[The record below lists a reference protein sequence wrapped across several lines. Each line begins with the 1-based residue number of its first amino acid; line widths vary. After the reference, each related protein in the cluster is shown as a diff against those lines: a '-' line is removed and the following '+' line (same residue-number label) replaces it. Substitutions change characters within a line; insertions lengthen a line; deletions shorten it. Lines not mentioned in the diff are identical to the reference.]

1 MLPWHV
7 RQGDSIVEQPV
18 VPALCINDEA
28 LETEAVLAGH
38 VIGLLTAV
46 AAASHIRAGRLVPL
60 LTDHVADQ
68 SSAFVYYGSRAAQPL
83 RARVFIDLAVK
94 RLAGN
99 ADFVLTAKELSA
111 AEAKGRQAVKRGV

>member
-1 MLPWHV
+1 M
-7 RQGDSIVEQPV
+7 
-18 VPALCINDEA
+18 PALCINDEA

-38 VIGLLTAV
+38 VIGLLAAV